1 MFEDIVDDVFTVELG
16 GHPFKVC
23 FSMNAL
29 EHLEKHG
36 LDLDDIQGRG
46 LPVYERSLTMLWAGT
61 RDFHGDPDKP
71 GYASREDLGRLMRP
85 WQLSEVNKVLDQAI
99 VAAYTPKKKV
109 EKEPATGNPTG
120 S

>member
-1 MFEDIVDDVFTVELG
+1 MFEDIVDDVFEVELSG
-16 GHPFKVC
+16 RTFKVC
-23 FSMNAL
+23 FTMNSL
-29 EHLEKHG
+29 EVLESHG
-36 LDLDDIQGRG
+36 PNLDDMQGRG

-61 RDFHGDPDKP
+61 RDFHKEV
-71 GYASREDLGRLMRP
+71 SREELGRLMRP
-85 WQLSEVNKVLDQAI
+85 WQLSAVNNILDQAI

>member
-1 MFEDIVDDVFTVELG
+1 MFEEIVDDVFEVELSG
-16 GHPFKVC
+16 RTFKVC
-23 FSMNAL
+23 FTMNSL
-29 EHLEKHG
+29 KFLEKHG

-46 LPVYERSLTMLWAGT
+46 LPVYERSVTMLTAGT

-71 GYASREDLGRLMRP
+71 GYVTEDGLGLLMRP
-85 WQLSEVNKVLDQAI
+85 WQLSAVNNILDQAI